1 MDKTKQKKI
10 HAGTTTITVYCNSGH
25 SLQSLNKFVKNSV
38 TATKEFFSDANIKK
52 QNIQI
57 ELLCSRSEFDKALG
71 KPTEDWLCGSI
82 KKGTILIFHPNFLA
96 KESSHKKKEFP
107 QILTHEIC
115 HILIDQINH
124 KSSWW
129 LDEGVAQYI
138 ADQKPTQKI
147 PPTDINY
154 FIKHQL
160 FKNSDYDTF
169 ISHSGYQ
176 ISYMV
181 TNLLIKK
188 HGKNTVIEL
197 LKIKPGKHMQKKF
210 LAIINEDINTFLRD
224 IRKAVK

>member
-1 MDKTKQKKI
+1 MNKTKQKKI
-10 HAGTTTITVYCNSGH
+10 HAGDTTVTLYCRCEQLS
-25 SLQSLNKFVKNSV
+25 QSLNKLVKNSV
-38 TATKEFFSDANIKK
+38 TTAKEFFSDANTEK

-57 ELLCSRSEFDKALG
+57 KLLCSRSEFDKALG

-82 KKGTILIFHPNFLA
+82 KKGAILIFHPNFLA
-96 KESSHKKKEFP
+96 KESSHKKTEFP

-115 HILIDQINH
+115 HILIDQINP

-147 PPTDINY
+147 PPTDMNY
-154 FIKHQL
+154 FIKNQL

-169 ISHSGYQ
+169 IRHSGYQ
-176 ISYMV
+176 ISHMV
-181 TNLLIKK
+181 TKLLIKK
-188 HGKNTVIEL
+188 HGKNIVIEL

-210 LAIINEDINTFLRD
+210 LAIINEDTSTLLRD
-224 IRKAVK
+224 IRKAAK